1 MAAVIM
7 LDFRYFEENPN
18 KQGGMGG
25 EFWKWLNPYLFF
37 IIIPFYDY
45 ILNIL
50 FI

>member
-25 EFWKWLNPYLFF
+25 EF
-37 IIIPFYDY
+37 
-45 ILNIL
+45 
-50 FI
+50 